1 VFTEK
6 SVADKE
12 VRDEMIE
19 KFGRMATPLAV
30 IAERKF
36 WGFTQNRTEI
46 EKVIR
51 DMKK

>member
-6 SVADKE
+6 DIADRE

-30 IAERKF
+30 IGERKF
-36 WGFTQNRTEI
+36 WGFSQNRTEI
-46 EKVIR
+46 EKLIM

>member
-6 SVADKE
+6 DIAVKE

-19 KFGRMATPLAV
+19 KFDRMATPLAV
-30 IAERKF
+30 IGGRMF

-46 EKVIR
+46 EKLIK
-51 DMKK
+51 DIKK